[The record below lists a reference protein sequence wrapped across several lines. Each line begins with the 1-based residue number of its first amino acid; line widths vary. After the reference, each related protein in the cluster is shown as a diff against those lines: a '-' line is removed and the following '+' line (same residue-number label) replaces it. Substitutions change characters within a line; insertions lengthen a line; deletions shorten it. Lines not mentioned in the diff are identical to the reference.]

1 MTGHEMEEGDTELV
15 LLPDEVWMLVFQ
27 FLLPSDWC
35 CLSLVDKRFLN
46 LAQDDS
52 LWETIIPPLWKDQI
66 LSFFQHPQAQ
76 RESNNSAPSW

>member
-1 MTGHEMEEGDTELV
+1 MMEEGDTELV
-15 LLPDEVWMLVFQ
+15 LLPDEVWILVFQ

-52 LWETIIPPLWKDQI
+52 LWETIIPPSWKDQI
-66 LSFFQHPQAQ
+66 LSFLQQHPQ
-76 RESNNSAPSW
+76 RESNNRATLW